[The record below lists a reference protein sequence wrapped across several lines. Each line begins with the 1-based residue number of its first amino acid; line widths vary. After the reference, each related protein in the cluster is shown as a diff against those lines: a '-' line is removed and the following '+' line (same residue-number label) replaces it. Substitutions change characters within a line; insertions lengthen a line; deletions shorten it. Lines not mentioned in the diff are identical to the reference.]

1 MKKRDLE
8 NFNFIKSKFD
18 EAMPEI
24 PLILDERMI
33 ERKIISKEER
43 KVIKMKTNRRKNF
56 RVFASAAAC
65 LLLFIKEMICLLL
78 LILLLRLKHLK
89 IMMS

>member
-33 ERKIISKEER
+33 ERKIISKE
-43 KVIKMKTNRRKNF
+43 
-56 RVFASAAAC
+56 
-65 LLLFIKEMICLLL
+65 
-78 LILLLRLKHLK
+78 
-89 IMMS
+89 

>member
-8 NFNFIKSKFD
+8 NFDFIKSKFD
-18 EAMPEI
+18 EAIPEI
-24 PLILDERMI
+24 PLTLDERMI
-33 ERKIISKEER
+33 ERKKTTERISEYLQVLQR
-43 KVIKMKTNRRKNF
+43 AYCCFSDCFLR
-56 RVFASAAAC
+56 
-65 LLLFIKEMICLLL
+65 FIKEMICLLL